1 MNSKLYGLIVDQ
13 VFDQEMQLRDFKGT
27 IVINQKRKKQ

>member
-27 IVINQKRKKQ
+27 IVINQKRPKH